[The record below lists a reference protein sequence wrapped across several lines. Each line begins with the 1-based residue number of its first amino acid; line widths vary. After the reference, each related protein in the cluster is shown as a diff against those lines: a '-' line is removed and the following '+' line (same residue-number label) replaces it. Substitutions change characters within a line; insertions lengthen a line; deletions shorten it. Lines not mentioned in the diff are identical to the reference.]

1 METEQEKALF
11 IAQMKQAQGRGLK
24 NSEITLLR
32 HNEKL
37 KVFPRSPRATSTV
50 VSEAD
55 TRTSL
60 QSGKDSLASAAG
72 RAGTDAALTARVT
85 ALEARV
91 TALETLLAGLSRQ
104 TITYCSGGSSTSKTI
119 VMS

>member
-24 NSEITLLR
+24 NSEIALLR

-37 KVFPRSPRATSTV
+37 KVFPRSPRAASTV
-50 VSEAD
+50 ISEAD

-72 RAGTDAALTARVT
+72 RSAGTDAALTARV
-85 ALEARV
+85 A
-91 TALETLLAGLSRQ
+91 ALETLLAGLSRQ
-104 TITYCSGGSSTSKTI
+104 TISYCSGGTTTSKTI
-119 VMS
+119 LMT